1 VPEQQSYF
9 EQELKRYRD
18 LVMRVLLDRIPTGGP
33 PYLYD
38 LVSDYPGRAGK
49 GLRAALCLAT
59 CGALG
64 GNERQVLN
72 SAVAVEL
79 FHNAFL
85 IHDDIQDQ
93 SLARR
98 GADTLYRQHGVGIA
112 VNIGNATNLLAL
124 QCILG
129 NRSLLGPQASWLI
142 GQETERMMRQ
152 SLEGQAIEL
161 GWIRD
166 NVCDLQPRHYLEMC
180 LKKTSWYSFI
190 YPLRVGAT
198 VAQGFQN
205 PDGFCRFGWY
215 LGVAFQI
222 QDDILNL
229 IGEYGKYGKEIGGDL
244 REGKRTLMLLDL
256 LGKCPAKERRTLR
269 RILAKPGSERTNA
282 ELEWVYDRMVQY
294 ECIEFAKRAAR
305 QLAGAAFLEALTAF
319 RGVPDSE
326 YKRFILEMVLYV
338 VNRER

>member
-1 VPEQQSYF
+1 
-9 EQELKRYRD
+9 
-18 LVMRVLLDRIPTGGP
+18 
-33 PYLYD
+33 
-38 LVSDYPGRAGK
+38 
-49 GLRAALCLAT
+49 
-59 CGALG
+59 
-64 GNERQVLN
+64 VLN

-85 IHDDIQDQ
+85 IHDDIQDE
-93 SLARR
+93 SLSRR

-129 NRSLLGPQASWLI
+129 NRSMLGPQASWLI
-142 GQETERMMRQ
+142 VQETESMMRQ

-166 NVCDLQPRHYLEMC
+166 NVCDLRPRDYLEMC

-190 YPLRVGAT
+190 YPLRIGAT
-198 VAQGFQN
+198 VAEGVQSPN
-205 PDGFCRFGWY
+205 RFCRFGWY
-215 LGVAFQI
+215 LGAAFQI

-229 IGEYGKYGKEIGGDL
+229 IGKYRKYGKEIGGDL
-244 REGKRTLMLLDL
+244 REGKRTLILIHLFN
-256 LGKCPAKERRTLR
+256 KCSAKEGRSLR
-269 RILAKPGSERTNA
+269 GILAKPGSERTSS
-282 ELEWVYDRMVQY
+282 ELEWMYDRIVQY

-319 RGVPDSE
+319 RGTPDSE
-326 YKRFILEMVLYV
+326 YKRFILETALFVIS
-338 VNRER
+338 RDR